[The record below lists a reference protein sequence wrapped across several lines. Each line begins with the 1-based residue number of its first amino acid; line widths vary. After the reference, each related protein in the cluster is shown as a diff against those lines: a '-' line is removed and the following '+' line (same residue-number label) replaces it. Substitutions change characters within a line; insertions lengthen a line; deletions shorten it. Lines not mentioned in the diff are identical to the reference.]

1 MGLSGLQ
8 DVSSS
13 LPQIFKFSSLSLSV
27 SHSFSFVLTVTPL
40 SRPLTIFSVIAHEIV
55 TRMTGM
61 LAILTPLCLGL
72 DLDLFAYL
80 LHLLSATIYFLD
92 N

>member
-1 MGLSGLQ
+1 MYLLPCPRSL
-8 DVSSS
+8 SS
-13 LPQIFKFSSLSLSV
+13 LHSHFLSLTPSLS
-27 SHSFSFVLTVTPL
+27 FLTVTPL

-55 TRMTGM
+55 TRMTGT

-80 LHLLSATIYFLD
+80 LHLLSTIYSLD